1 MSERECALYLCVCV
15 CAVYHAGMCA
25 RTRAGFL
32 YAQLP
37 LNKLGVYSNMANH
50 YAHGGFLLCGS
61 IYTHIKQGMQAV
73 DA

>member
-1 MSERECALYLCVCV
+1 
-15 CAVYHAGMCA
+15 MCA